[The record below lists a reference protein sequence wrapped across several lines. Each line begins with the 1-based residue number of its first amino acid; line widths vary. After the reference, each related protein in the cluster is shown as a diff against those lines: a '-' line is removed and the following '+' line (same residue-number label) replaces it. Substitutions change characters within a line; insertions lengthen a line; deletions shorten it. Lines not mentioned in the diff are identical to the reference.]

1 MAGPTDAELIIETP
15 DGVRYAVRDLG
26 KAQKRFPGLT
36 VVSYADGRPFEEK
49 PARKRSPAKRK
60 AAAATVPA
68 VTGPDPATGDT
79 SDGTHES

>member
-26 KAQKRFPGLT
+26 KARKRFPGLT
-36 VVSYADGRPFEEK
+36 VVSYADGRPFD
-49 PARKRSPAKRK
+49 
-60 AAAATVPA
+60 AAANGPA
-68 VTGPDPATGDT
+68 LTGTDPATGDT